1 MEVNM
6 SINNKLEALC
16 TAFGPTGRETEIA
29 EVIRKQIE
37 EYADEIKQDVMGNLI
52 AIKKGSVGTRKVML
66 AAHMDEIGFIVTHI
80 DDNGFLRVA
89 AVGGVSPQ
97 RSIFQRVEFE
107 NGTIG
112 VIGHE
117 TKDLKIENMKIQHL
131 FIDIGVATK
140 EEAEKLVEIGDIA
153 KFTAPYIKMGNRV
166 TSPAMDNR
174 AGCVVLVE
182 LLSRI
187 KDNQDDI
194 YFVFTTQEEVG
205 LRGAKTAAF
214 GIRPDLGIA
223 LDVTPA
229 GDTPES
235 KRLTVD
241 LGKGPAIKIKD
252 RSLLCN
258 PLVIKMLTKAAEKA
272 GIKSQ
277 REILE
282 FGGTDGGAMQMTGQ
296 GVPAGVIS
304 VPCRYVHSQAETVD
318 LADIE
323 GAVKLLEAALG
334 A

>member
-1 MEVNM
+1 M

-16 TAFGPTGRETEIA
+16 TAYGPTGRETEIA
-29 EVIRKQIE
+29 DVIKKQIE
-37 EYADEIKQDVMGNLI
+37 QYADEIRQDVMGNLI

-97 RSIFQRVEFE
+97 RSIFQRVQFE

-117 TKDLKIENMKIQHL
+117 TKDMKIESMKIHHL
-131 FIDIGVATK
+131 FVDIGATTK
-140 EEAEKLVEIGDIA
+140 QEAQKQVQIGDIA
-153 KFTAPYIKMGNRV
+153 KFTAPYIKMAGRA

-182 LLSRI
+182 LMERL
-187 KDNQDDI
+187 KDNKDDV
-194 YFVFTTQEEVG
+194 YFVFTSQEEVG

-235 KRLTVD
+235 TRFTVD
-241 LGKGPAIKIKD
+241 LGKGPAIKVKD

-258 PLVIKMLTKAAEKA
+258 PLVIKMLTKAAEQA
-272 GIKSQ
+272 GIDTQ
-277 REILE
+277 REVLE
-282 FGGTDGGAMQMTGQ
+282 FGGTDSGAIQMTGQ

-304 VPCRYVHSQAETVD
+304 IPCRYVHSQAETVD
-318 LADIE
+318 FGDIE
-323 GAVKLLEAALG
+323 GAVKLLEAALSI
-334 A
+334 